1 MSAVFW
7 NSQGV
12 IYIDHLQK
20 ANSAA
25 VLYNAELLGRLE
37 AELQKERPHFVKKKV
52 LFHHSNV
59 SAHISTANTAKLVE
73 SN

>member
-37 AELQKERPHFVKKKV
+37 AELH
-52 LFHHSNV
+52 
-59 SAHISTANTAKLVE
+59 
-73 SN
+73 

>member
-1 MSAVFW
+1 MKPLVDTINTNERRLLSAEKVMSAVFW

-37 AELQKERPHFVKKKV
+37 AELH
-52 LFHHSNV
+52 
-59 SAHISTANTAKLVE
+59 
-73 SN
+73 